1 MTGPDITA
9 KVEQLQAEAA
19 TLPSPEQV
27 RDLAERAVA
36 HGGTSDMSLDEIR
49 ELAGEAVDG
58 AEKVT
63 ALLRRLS
70 EILGRTPPSPGGE
83 P

>member
-1 MTGPDITA
+1 MTEPNIKA

-19 TLPSPEQV
+19 TLPSPEEV
-27 RDLAERAVA
+27 RRLAARAVA
-36 HGGTSDMSLDEIR
+36 HGGTSHMSLDEIR
-49 ELAGEAVDG
+49 DLAGQAIDG

-70 EILGRTPPSPGGE
+70 EVLGPPAPATGGE